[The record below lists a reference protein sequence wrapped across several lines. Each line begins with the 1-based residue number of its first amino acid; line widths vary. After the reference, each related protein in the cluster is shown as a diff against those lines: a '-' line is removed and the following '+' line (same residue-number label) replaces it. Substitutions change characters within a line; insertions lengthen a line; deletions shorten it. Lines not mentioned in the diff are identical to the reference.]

1 MIQFDAKRWF
11 FLISL
16 PFLILQTI
24 FSLFYHTPSVSIPVH
39 DTYFIVARSMIWFSL
54 FFFLNFVAIIYWTM
68 EKMHLQLHKGLSKIH
83 FWITVLSLLILI
95 FGMVIS
101 RFFIVSDS
109 TNVKEVLFDFVRL
122 TQITKVSVFLLIF
135 GQILFIFNCM
145 LKLIKIR

>member
-11 FLISL
+11 NIASL
-16 PFLILQTI
+16 PFLLLQTI
-24 FSLFYHTPSVSIPVH
+24 FSVLYRTPSVSIPFH
-39 DTYFIVARSMIWFSL
+39 DTYFVVSRSMILIVL
-54 FFFLNFVAIIYWTM
+54 FFFLNFLAIIYWTM
-68 EKMHLQLHKGLSKIH
+68 EKMNLALHKGLSKIH
-83 FWITVLSLLILI
+83 FGVTVLSLLILI

-101 RFFIVSDS
+101 RFFIISNS